1 MSFGGG
7 DDPSNTSFQTQFQ
20 RDAPQIE
27 ARKLGLM
34 DVAKEYTMFGQ
45 NPWEAIAPKAK
56 PGEEGYGEYGYKG
69 TDGRYDVDTKF
80 GDLTR
85 AQRMQEGQIDIPTQR
100 IAGFDPLQEEAFR
113 MAQPGEEGIGGYKP
127 YLQDAQTFG
136 MAATQQY
143 DPSSY
148 KAYMNPFQDEVIGA
162 VEDQFQKA
170 RNEATARAGSSA
182 FGERADVNLAELSA
196 QQAKTVGQL
205 QAQNYGQAQQAAI
218 GQFQNQMGRYGAA
231 AQQMAGLGGQAQQQA
246 QQQFASQM
254 GRYGEAAKMAAGL
267 GGQAQQQ
274 HLGDIASLM
283 SAGSVQQQR
292 RQQELDASYQQQL
305 QQLYEPY
312 QRLGFTSDIYQGM
325 PSSAMAISM
334 GTSPGSNPLAQT
346 VGAGITGLAGY
357 QAIKGN

>member
-45 NPWEAIAPKAK
+45 NPWEAIAPTAK

-100 IAGFDPLQEEAFR
+100 IAGFDPLQEKAFR
-113 MAQPGEEGIGGYKP
+113 MADAGEEGIGGYKQ
-127 YLQDAQTFG
+127 YLDQARGYAED
-136 MAATQQY
+136 ATQQY

-162 VEDQFQKA
+162 VEDQFRKQ
-170 RNEATARAGSSA
+170 RNEAAGKAGSA
-182 FGERADVNLAELSA
+182 FGSERYGVLEGELGA
-196 QQAKTVGQL
+196 QEAKTVGQL

-218 GQFQNQMGRYGAA
+218 GQFQNQMGRYGDAA
-231 AQQMAGLGGQAQQQA
+231 RTMAGLGGQSQQQTM
-246 QQQFASQM
+246 SDI
-254 GRYGEAAKMAAGL
+254 
-267 GGQAQQQ
+267 GG
-274 HLGDIASLM
+274 LM

-292 RQQELDASYQQQL
+292 RQQELDASLQQQM

-312 QRLGFTSDIYQGM
+312 QRLGFTSDIYQGNI
-325 PSSAMAISM
+325 PSSAMATAM
-334 GTSPGSNPLAQT
+334 GTAPGSNPLAQT
-346 VGAGITGLAGY
+346 VGAGISGLAAYQGY
-357 QAIKGN
+357 KNITG

>member
-1 MSFGGG
+1 
-7 DDPSNTSFQTQFQ
+7 
-20 RDAPQIE
+20 
-27 ARKLGLM
+27 M

-45 NPWEAIAPKAK
+45 NPWEAISPTAK

-182 FGERADVNLAELSA
+182 FGEREDVNLAELSA

-218 GQFQNQMGRYGAA
+218 GQFQNQMGRYGDAA
-231 AQQMAGLGGQAQQQA
+231 RTMAGLGGQAQQQA
-246 QQQFASQM
+246 MSDI
-254 GRYGEAAKMAAGL
+254 
-267 GGQAQQQ
+267 GG
-274 HLGDIASLM
+274 LM

-292 RQQELDASYQQQL
+292 RQQELDASLQQQM

-312 QRLGFTSDIYQGM
+312 QRLGFTSDIYQGNI
-325 PSSAMAISM
+325 PSSAMATAM
-334 GTSPGSNPLAQT
+334 GTAPGSNPLAQT
-346 VGAGITGLAGY
+346 VGAGISGLAAYQGY
-357 QAIKGN
+357 KNLTG

>member
-45 NPWEAIAPKAK
+45 NPWEAIAPTAK

-85 AQRMQEGQIDIPTQR
+85 SQRMQEGQIDIPTQR

-113 MAQPGEEGIGGYKP
+113 MAQPGEEGIGGYKQ
-127 YLQDAQTFG
+127 YLDQARGYAED
-136 MAATQQY
+136 ATQQY

-162 VEDQFQKA
+162 VEDQFRKQ
-170 RNEATARAGSSA
+170 RNEAAGKAGSA
-182 FGERADVNLAELSA
+182 FGSERYGVLEGELGA
-196 QQAKTVGQL
+196 NQAKTIGQL

-218 GQFQNQMGRYGAA
+218 GQFQNQMGRYGDAA
-231 AQQMAGLGGQAQQQA
+231 RTMAGLGGQAQSQA
-246 QQQFASQM
+246 MSDI
-254 GRYGEAAKMAAGL
+254 
-267 GGQAQQQ
+267 GG
-274 HLGDIASLM
+274 LM

-292 RQQELDASYQQQL
+292 RQQELDASLQQQM

-312 QRLGFTSDIYQGM
+312 QRLGFTSDIYQGNI
-325 PSSAMAISM
+325 PSSAMATAM
-334 GTSPGSNPLAQT
+334 GTAPGTNPLAQT
-346 VGAGITGLAGY
+346 VGAGISGLAAYQGY
-357 QAIKGN
+357 KNLGG

>member
-45 NPWEAIAPKAK
+45 NPWEAIAPTAK

-100 IAGFDPLQEEAFR
+100 IAGFDPLQEQAFQ

-218 GQFQNQMGRYGAA
+218 GQFQNQMGRYGDAA
-231 AQQMAGLGGQAQQQA
+231 RTMAGLGGQAQQQA
-246 QQQFASQM
+246 MSDI
-254 GRYGEAAKMAAGL
+254 
-267 GGQAQQQ
+267 GG
-274 HLGDIASLM
+274 LM

-292 RQQELDASYQQQL
+292 RQQELDASLQQQM

-312 QRLGFTSDIYQGM
+312 QRLGFTSDIYQGNI
-325 PSSAMAISM
+325 PSSAMATAM
-334 GTSPGSNPLAQT
+334 GTAPGSNPLAQT
-346 VGAGITGLAGY
+346 VGAGISGLAAYQGY
-357 QAIKGN
+357 KNLTG

>member
-56 PGEEGYGEYGYKG
+56 PGEEGYGEYAYKG

-100 IAGFDPLQEEAFR
+100 IAGFDPLQEQAFQ

-136 MAATQQY
+136 MAATQ
-143 DPSSY
+143 
-148 KAYMNPFQDEVIGA
+148 
-162 VEDQFQKA
+162 
-170 RNEATARAGSSA
+170 
-182 FGERADVNLAELSA
+182 
-196 QQAKTVGQL
+196 
-205 QAQNYGQAQQAAI
+205 
-218 GQFQNQMGRYGAA
+218 
-231 AQQMAGLGGQAQQQA
+231 
-246 QQQFASQM
+246 
-254 GRYGEAAKMAAGL
+254 
-267 GGQAQQQ
+267 
-274 HLGDIASLM
+274 
-283 SAGSVQQQR
+283 
-292 RQQELDASYQQQL
+292 
-305 QQLYEPY
+305 
-312 QRLGFTSDIYQGM
+312 
-325 PSSAMAISM
+325 
-334 GTSPGSNPLAQT
+334 
-346 VGAGITGLAGY
+346 
-357 QAIKGN
+357 

>member
-20 RDAPQIE
+20 RDAPQVE

-45 NPWEAIAPKAK
+45 NPWEAIAPTAK

-100 IAGFDPLQEEAFR
+100 IAGFDPLQEQAFQ

-218 GQFQNQMGRYGAA
+218 GQFQNQMGRYGDAA
-231 AQQMAGLGGQAQQQA
+231 RTMAGLGGQAQQQA
-246 QQQFASQM
+246 MSDI
-254 GRYGEAAKMAAGL
+254 
-267 GGQAQQQ
+267 GG
-274 HLGDIASLM
+274 LM

-292 RQQELDASYQQQL
+292 RQQQLDASLQQQM

-312 QRLGFTSDIYQGM
+312 QRLGFTSDIYQGNI
-325 PSSAMAISM
+325 PSSAMATAM
-334 GTSPGSNPLAQT
+334 GTAPGSNPLAQT
-346 VGAGITGLAGY
+346 VGAGISGLAAYQGY
-357 QAIKGN
+357 KNITG

>member
-45 NPWEAIAPKAK
+45 NPWEPIAPKAK

-218 GQFQNQMGRYGAA
+218 GQFQNQMGRYGDAA
-231 AQQMAGLGGQAQQQA
+231 RTMAGLGGQAQQQA
-246 QQQFASQM
+246 MSDI
-254 GRYGEAAKMAAGL
+254 
-267 GGQAQQQ
+267 GG
-274 HLGDIASLM
+274 LM

-292 RQQELDASYQQQL
+292 RQQQLDASLQQQM

-312 QRLGFTSDIYQGM
+312 QRLGFTSDIYQGNI
-325 PSSAMAISM
+325 PSSAMATAM
-334 GTSPGSNPLAQT
+334 GTAPGSNPLAQT
-346 VGAGITGLAGY
+346 VGAGISGLAAYQGY
-357 QAIKGN
+357 KNLTG

>member
-45 NPWEAIAPKAK
+45 NPWEAIAPTAK

-100 IAGFDPLQEEAFR
+100 IAGFDPLQEKAFR
-113 MAQPGEEGIGGYKP
+113 MADAGEEGIGGYKQ
-127 YLQDAQTFG
+127 YLDQARGYAED
-136 MAATQQY
+136 ATQQY

-162 VEDQFQKA
+162 VEDQFRKQ
-170 RNEATARAGSSA
+170 RNEAAGKAGSA
-182 FGERADVNLAELSA
+182 FGSERYGVLEGELGS
-196 QQAKTVGQL
+196 QQAKAVGQA

-218 GQFQNQMGRYGAA
+218 GQFQNQMGRYGEA

-246 QQQFASQM
+246 MSDI
-254 GRYGEAAKMAAGL
+254 
-267 GGQAQQQ
+267 GG
-274 HLGDIASLM
+274 LM
-283 SAGSVQQQR
+283 SAGSVQQQN
-292 RQQELDASYQQQL
+292 LQQQYDADFQQQM

-312 QRLGFTSDIYQGM
+312 QRMGFTSDIYQGNI
-325 PSSAMAISM
+325 PSSAMATAM
-334 GTSPGSNPLAQT
+334 GTAPGSNPLAQT
-346 VGAGITGLAGY
+346 VGAGIAGLAAY
-357 QAIKGN
+357 QGFNK

>member
-45 NPWEAIAPKAK
+45 NPWEAIAPTAK

-69 TDGRYDVDTKF
+69 TDGRYDVDTKV

-100 IAGFDPLQEEAFR
+100 IAGFDPLQEQAFQ

-148 KAYMNPFQDEVIGA
+148 KAYMYPFQDEVIGA

-218 GQFQNQMGRYGAA
+218 GQFQNQMGRYGDAA
-231 AQQMAGLGGQAQQQA
+231 RTMAGLGGQAQQQA
-246 QQQFASQM
+246 MSDI
-254 GRYGEAAKMAAGL
+254 
-267 GGQAQQQ
+267 GG
-274 HLGDIASLM
+274 LM

-292 RQQELDASYQQQL
+292 SQQELDASLQQQM

-312 QRLGFTSDIYQGM
+312 QRLGFTSDIYQGNI
-325 PSSAMAISM
+325 PSSAMATAM
-334 GTSPGSNPLAQT
+334 GTAPGSNPLAQT
-346 VGAGITGLAGY
+346 VGAGISGLAAYQGY
-357 QAIKGN
+357 KNITG